1 MAGKYDVF
9 VYGMQKKMFAKI
21 YTLPGEGC
29 GMDWRECGREKQRLF
44 YLMSINS
51 KSRKCPRGTEGE
63 RNGGVVKQQLNA
75 SRPRW
80 MHKSLEVPNEKYA
93 SSYKS
98 FSIDWD
104 GHISVTHLSVEGQF
118 ELAALLFV
126 PRRAP
131 SRACRKAEN
140 NIDT

>member
-1 MAGKYDVF
+1 
-9 VYGMQKKMFAKI
+9 
-21 YTLPGEGC
+21 
-29 GMDWRECGREKQRLF
+29 
-44 YLMSINS
+44 
-51 KSRKCPRGTEGE
+51 
-63 RNGGVVKQQLNA
+63 
-75 SRPRW
+75 